1 MTYEKILQQLESI
14 QDNLMDIE
22 DYNEGAF
29 QAIQNAIDYIDF
41 NLLDEEEVAK

>member
-1 MTYEKILQQLESI
+1 MTYEKIIQQLESI

-22 DYNEGAF
+22 DYDEKAYRT
-29 QAIQNAIDYIDF
+29 IQNAIDYIDF